1 MNHWNFIWK
10 EEERYMYNVQRKIRT
25 TGLHSFAQKDIQVDL
40 TIWSTAQKNEDLVQ
54 DFFFSI

>member
-1 MNHWNFIWK
+1 
-10 EEERYMYNVQRKIRT
+10 MYNVQRKIRT